1 MILSGK
7 QQGGERMSGNKLV
20 QPRFSDTIGAFLK
33 LMDDVQKDYTYNS
46 EQVDR
51 MNRLTQDYLHSLELD
66 GLDYKGRAKIAT
78 QLTKTR
84 QARRDHKDM
93 VEVLEPIVLFLDSE
107 KGKQLI
113 NLMREV
119 LGKTRK
125 VENYLAHRKYI
136 PRELTK
142 EEG

>member
-1 MILSGK
+1 
-7 QQGGERMSGNKLV
+7 MSRRTTE
-20 QPRFSDTIGAFLK
+20 QPRFSDTISAFLK
-33 LMDDVQKDYTYNS
+33 LMDDAQKDYTYNC

-51 MNRLTQDYLHSLELD
+51 MNKLTQDYLHSLELD
-66 GLDYKGRAKIAT
+66 DLDYRGRARIAT

-84 QARRDHKDM
+84 QARRNHKDM
-93 VEVLEPIVLFLDSE
+93 VEVLEPIVMFLDTE
-107 KGKQLI
+107 KGKTLL

-136 PRELTK
+136 PRVLSTE
-142 EEG
+142 

>member
-1 MILSGK
+1 
-7 QQGGERMSGNKLV
+7 MSRRTTE
-20 QPRFSDTIGAFLK
+20 QPRFSDTISAFLK
-33 LMDDVQKDYTYNS
+33 LMDDAQKDYTYNC

-51 MNRLTQDYLHSLELD
+51 MNKLTQDYLHSLELD
-66 GLDYKGRAKIAT
+66 DLDYRGRARIAT

-84 QARRDHKDM
+84 QARRNHKDM
-93 VEVLEPIVLFLDSE
+93 VEVLEPIVMFLDTE
-107 KGKQLI
+107 KGKTLL

-136 PRELTK
+136 PRVLPTE
-142 EEG
+142 

>member
-1 MILSGK
+1 MSK
-7 QQGGERMSGNKLV
+7 QNERPK
-20 QPRFSDTIGAFLK
+20 FSDTISAFLK
-33 LMDDVQKDYTYNS
+33 LMDDVQKDYIYNS
-46 EQVDR
+46 EQVTR
-51 MNRLTQDYLHSLELD
+51 MNKLTQDYLHSLELD
-66 GLDYKGRAKIAT
+66 GLDYKGRARVAT

-84 QARRDHKDM
+84 QARRNHKDM

-125 VENYLAHRKYI
+125 VEGYLEHRRYI
-136 PRELTK
+136 PRVLSGE
-142 EEG
+142 